1 MPNSITIPAG
11 SNQGSFTVNA
21 TAANSDATVQLS
33 ATLNGVSTTFSLNV
47 LAVTVTVSPAS
58 VTLSMLEHQQF
69 TATVSNTSNTTVSWS
84 LNPNVGTISS
94 SGLYSAPL
102 LILSRQTV
110 TVIAT
115 SAADPTKTA
124 TAQVTLVPL
133 LGL

>member
-1 MPNSITIPAG
+1 MPNSVTVSAG
-11 SNQGSFTVNA
+11 SSQASFTVDV
-21 TAANSDATVQLS
+21 TAANNNTVVDVS
-33 ATLNGVSTTFSLNV
+33 ATLNGVSKTFSLNV

-58 VTLSMLEHQQF
+58 VTLSMLQHQQF
-69 TATVSNTSNTTVSWS
+69 TATVSNTSNTAVSWS
-84 LNPNVGTISS
+84 LSPNVGSISS

-102 LILSRQTV
+102 LILRSQTV

-133 LGL
+133 L